1 MSCNGVERLYIQV
14 CTRLYP
20 GSSIA
25 SQDFV
30 QKKKKTGTGKRSFNL
45 LDLSY
50 FKFEIITIFYT
61 MASSL

>member
-14 CTRLYP
+14 YTRLYP

-30 QKKKKTGTGKRSFNL
+30 QKKKTGTGKRSFNL

-61 MASSL
+61 MASSF